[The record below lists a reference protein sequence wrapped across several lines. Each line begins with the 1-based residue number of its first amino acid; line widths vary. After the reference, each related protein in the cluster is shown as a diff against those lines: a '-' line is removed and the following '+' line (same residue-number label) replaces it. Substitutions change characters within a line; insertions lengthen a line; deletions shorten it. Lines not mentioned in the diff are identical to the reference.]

1 MAESNNYCNA
11 GAEHFPSAEEDEQ
24 NDEKRSHSGK
34 LSNFIWSWF
43 IILRMTLITKTT
55 SKVIM
60 NSSPKPE
67 K

>member
-34 LSNFIWSWF
+34 LSNFIF
-43 IILRMTLITKTT
+43 FLL
-55 SKVIM
+55 
-60 NSSPKPE
+60 
-67 K
+67 